1 MDIKASNFS
10 ESLSQDEKENT
21 FLSKREI
28 MERLNLKPYIQT
40 SFQIRREALMKAGM
54 FREGKRYLMSIA
66 DFERYVA
73 SCKYKQATSRI
84 KKSA

>member
-10 ESLSQDEKENT
+10 ESLSQYEKENT

>member
-10 ESLSQDEKENT
+10 ESLSQYEKENT
-21 FLSKREI
+21 FLTKREI

>member
-10 ESLSQDEKENT
+10 ETLSQDEKENT

>member
-1 MDIKASNFS
+1 MDIKASNFL
-10 ESLSQDEKENT
+10 ETLSQDEKENT

-28 MERLNLKPYIQT
+28 MVRLKLKPYIQT
-40 SFQIRREALMKAGM
+40 SFQSRKEALIKAGM
-54 FREGKRYLMSIA
+54 FREGKRWIISLA
-66 DFERYVA
+66 DFEKYVA

>member
-1 MDIKASNFS
+1 MDIKASIYS

>member
-1 MDIKASNFS
+1 MDIKASKFS

-21 FLSKREI
+21 FLTKKEI
-28 MERLNLKPYIQT
+28 MERLNLKSYIQT
-40 SFQIRREALMKAGM
+40 SFQRRREDLMKAGM
-54 FREGKRYLMSIA
+54 FREGKRFLMSIA

-73 SCKYKQATSRI
+73 SRKYKQATSRI